1 MICRRCDGY
10 TRVLETR
17 ETEDQALIRR
27 IRECTKCGCKST
39 TYEFVVTN
47 DKDKE
52 LREKHRK

>member
-1 MICRRCDGY
+1 MICRRCDGS

-17 ETEDQALIRR
+17 ETEDKELIRR
-27 IRECTKCGCKST
+27 IRECIKCGCKST